1 MMQYMESQRDGH
13 NLAAEQQQQHWY
25 KVFFNDILYLGK

>member
-13 NLAAEQQQQHWY
+13 NLAAEQQQHWY